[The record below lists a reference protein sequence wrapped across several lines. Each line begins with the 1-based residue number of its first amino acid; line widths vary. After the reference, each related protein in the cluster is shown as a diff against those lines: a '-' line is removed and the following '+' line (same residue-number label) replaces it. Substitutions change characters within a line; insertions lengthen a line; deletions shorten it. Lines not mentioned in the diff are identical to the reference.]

1 MSRLLHII
9 FLCLLLP
16 LSAGAAKPKKAAS
29 AKPKT
34 SVDAKNQRKKAE
46 QEMKQTSKKIT
57 MTDAQIK
64 QHLGKINTLQQQI
77 TRSEANAAL
86 LQQRLDSIAART
98 ALVQDS
104 IKANEKELARLRQL
118 YTTAVRSSR
127 RNRRE
132 MNTLTF
138 IFSANNFRQ
147 AYRRMRYLEQY
158 SAWRKRKAEQI
169 SAVVTELTAQKASLA
184 EMANHTTSLRRQE
197 AEEQRLL
204 KASRD
209 SVNTSVKA
217 LEGQKKQLNS
227 MLETQKQTIKKLDN
241 EIQRLIEKE
250 IEEQRRREAEEARKR
265 AEEAKR
271 QAEEAARKAA
281 DAAAKDKDSGKSTQP
296 KKPAETPATK
306 AKEPDFKPD
315 GQTISQATGE
325 FASRKGSLPS
335 PLSHTYVVAR
345 PFGVQPHKT
354 HTHVE
359 VNNPGLDLET
369 ALGATARAVHPG
381 YVSAVFVQD
390 GFGHV
395 VLVRHGSYLTV
406 YANVKTINV
415 KKGDKLKAGD
425 IIGTVAPSEFNPN
438 RGMLHFEIRREREKF
453 DPYQWLKH

>member
-1 MSRLLHII
+1 MSRLLRIII
-9 FLCLLLP
+9 FCLLLP
-16 LSAGAAKPKKAAS
+16 LSVDAAKPKKAAP

-34 SVDAKNQRKKAE
+34 SVDVKNQRKKTE

-64 QHLGKINTLQQQI
+64 ERLGRINKLQQQI
-77 TRSEANAAL
+77 TRSEATASQ
-86 LQQRLDSIAART
+86 LQQRLDSIARRT
-98 ALVQDS
+98 SLVQDS
-104 IKANEKELARLRQL
+104 IKANEAELARLRQL

-138 IFSANNFRQ
+138 IFSADNFRQ

-169 SAVVTELTAQKASLA
+169 SSIVSSLTAQKASLT

-197 AEEQRLL
+197 VEEQRRL

-209 SVNTSVKA
+209 SVNSAVKS
-217 LEGQKKQLNS
+217 LEGQKKQLNA
-227 MLETQKQTIKKLDN
+227 MLNEQKRTIKKLDD

-265 AEEAKR
+265 AEAAKK
-271 QAEEAARKAA
+271 QAEEAAKKAQ
-281 DAAAKDKDSGKSTQP
+281 DAAKGQKGGDK
-296 KKPAETPATK
+296 KKPAETTPPK
-306 AKEPDFKPD
+306 PKEPEFKPD
-315 GQTISQATGE
+315 GQTISQQTGE

-345 PFGVQPHKT
+345 PFGIQPHKT

-425 IIGTVAPSEFNPN
+425 VIGTVAPSEFNPN

-453 DPYQWLKH
+453 DPQQWLKR

>member
-1 MSRLLHII
+1 MSRLLHILL
-9 FLCLLLP
+9 FCLLLP
-16 LSAGAAKPKKAAS
+16 LSADAAKPKKAAP

-64 QHLGKINTLQQQI
+64 KHLGRINTLQQQI
-77 TRSEANAAL
+77 TRSEATAAQ
-86 LQQRLDSIAART
+86 LQQRLDSIARRT

-104 IKANEKELARLRQL
+104 IKANEEELARLRQL
-118 YTTAVRSSR
+118 YTSAVRSSR

-169 SAVVTELTAQKASLA
+169 DAVVTELTAQKASLA
-184 EMANHTTSLRRQE
+184 EMATHTTSLKRQE
-197 AEEQRLL
+197 AREQRLL

-209 SVNTSVKA
+209 SVNTNVKA

-227 MLETQKQTIKKLDN
+227 MLEEQKRTIKKLDD

-265 AEEAKR
+265 AEAAKK
-271 QAEEAARKAA
+271 QAAEAAKKAQE
-281 DAAAKDKDSGKSTQP
+281 AAAGQSNKGGEQ
-296 KKPAETPATK
+296 KKPAETAPAK
-306 AKEPDFKPD
+306 PKEPEFRPD
-315 GQTISQATGE
+315 GQTISQQTGE

-425 IIGTVAPSEFNPN
+425 VIGTVAPSEFNPN

-453 DPYQWLKH
+453 DPQQWLKR